1 MVSKL
6 LTGKSIL
13 IIALSARPFVAA
25 AKKAGYMVTAIDA
38 FADKQTVELADRT
51 IIVDYDSNG
60 FNAIAL
66 LDAIKT
72 IDVSQYLGFVYGSGF
87 DAQPELLQQ
96 IAKLLPLIGNL
107 PATVLAV
114 KTATS
119 FFSTLTQLN
128 IKHPKVY
135 EVLPAD
141 YHTNVYLKKFAG
153 GCGGTHINLVNNQV
167 VNNQKLLLPNHYY
180 QQYVAGLSVSLLFV
194 ADGENVVV
202 IGFNEQWL
210 SPAKDMPF
218 RYGGA
223 VGGFDLP
230 KLLQEQLIDAAKKL
244 TQAFGLIGLN
254 SMDAVVKNDVAY
266 VLEINPRL
274 SATFDL
280 YKNLDFNLFNLH
292 VQVCL
297 QHLKQPQSVKPLK
310 QAQAHAIVYT
320 ESDTYVSTEIH
331 WPTWAV
337 DTPHHAN
344 QFQHVKILAGEP
356 ICTALADSDYS
367 EDAKQLAQSRVEVL
381 LEMLKTNHQKVV
393 I

>member
-1 MVSKL
+1 LVSKQ

-25 AKKAGYMVTAIDA
+25 AKQAGYTVTAIDA
-38 FADKQTVELADRT
+38 FADKQTVALADRT
-51 IIVDYDSNG
+51 VIVDYDSNG

-66 LDAIKT
+66 LDAIT
-72 IDVSQYLGFVYGSGF
+72 TVDVSQYLGFVYSSGF

-96 IAKLLPLIGNL
+96 ITKLLPLIGNL

-119 FFSTLTQLN
+119 FFSTLAQLN
-128 IKHPKVY
+128 ITHPKVY
-135 EVLPAD
+135 EALPID
-141 YHTNVYLKKFAG
+141 CHTNVYLKKFAG
-153 GCGGTHINLVNNQV
+153 GCGGTHISRVNTETA
-167 VNNQKLLLPNHYY
+167 LLQNHYY
-180 QQYVAGLSVSLLFV
+180 QQHIAGLSVSLLFV
-194 ADGENVVV
+194 ADGEDVVV

-210 SPAKDMPF
+210 NPAKDMPF

-223 VGGFDLP
+223 VGGLDLP
-230 KLLQEQLIDAAKKL
+230 KLNQQQLIDAAKKL
-244 TQAFGLIGLN
+244 TLEFGLIGLN
-254 SMDAVVKNDVAY
+254 SIDAVVQNGVAY

-280 YKNLDFNLFNLH
+280 YTNLDFNLFNLH

-297 QHLKQPQSVKPLK
+297 QHVKLPQSVLPSK
-310 QAQAHAIVYT
+310 QSQAHAIVYA
-320 ESDTYVSTEIH
+320 EQDTDVSAEIN
-331 WPTWAV
+331 WPDWAV

-344 QFQHVKILAGEP
+344 RFQHVNIPAGEP
-356 ICTALADSDYS
+356 ICTALADAESS
-367 EDAKQLAQSRVEVL
+367 EDARQLAQSRVEVL
-381 LEMLKTNHQKVV
+381 LEMLKTSHQKVV

>member
-1 MVSKL
+1 

-25 AKKAGYMVTAIDA
+25 AKQAGYMVTAIDA
-38 FADKQTVELADRT
+38 FADKQTVALADRT
-51 IIVDYDSNG
+51 VIVDYDNNG

-66 LDAIKT
+66 LDAIT
-72 IDVSQYLGFVYGSGF
+72 TLDVSQYLGFVYGSGF

-96 IAKLLPLIGNL
+96 ITKLLPLIGNL

-119 FFSTLTQLN
+119 FFSALAQLN
-128 IKHPKVY
+128 ITHPKVY
-135 EVLPAD
+135 EVLPVD

-153 GCGGTHINLVNNQV
+153 GCGGTHINLVNNQAA
-167 VNNQKLLLPNHYY
+167 LLPNHYY

-194 ADGENVVV
+194 TDGENVVV
-202 IGFNEQWL
+202 IGFNEQWQR
-210 SPAKDMPF
+210 PAKDMPF

-223 VGGFDLP
+223 VGSFDLP

-244 TQAFGLIGLN
+244 TQKFGLIGLN
-254 SMDAVVKNDVAY
+254 SMDAVVQNGVAY

-280 YKNLDFNLFNLH
+280 YTNLDFNLFNLH
-292 VQVCL
+292 VEICL
-297 QHLKQPQSVKPLK
+297 QHSTLPKSVEPLK
-310 QAQAHAIVYT
+310 QAQAHAIVYAEQNT
-320 ESDTYVSTEIH
+320 DVSAEIN
-331 WPTWAV
+331 WPDWTV

-356 ICTALADSDYS
+356 ICTALAYADNS
-367 EDAKQLAQSRVEVL
+367 EDAKQLVQSRVKIL
-381 LEMLKTNHQKVV
+381 LEMLKTNPQKVV